1 MARDPK
7 GRKPQIA
14 RSKNIE
20 QVQVAAL
27 ETAVEEFANYRR
39 AMHRLADASTRAAEM
54 LDSALNPQTIGLDG
68 AHHDVIVYR
77 AKFDTAVRFCRTAGL
92 TAQEVHDALEAI
104 SKS

>member
-1 MARDPK
+1 M
-7 GRKPQIA
+7 A

-39 AMHRLADASTRAAEM
+39 AMHRLADIATIAAES
-54 LDSALNPQTIGLDG
+54 LDAALNPQVLGLDG
-68 AHHDVIVYR
+68 AHHDAIVYR

-92 TAQEVHDALEAI
+92 TAQEVREALEAI
-104 SKS
+104 SQS